1 MNDQQEFFDLLHQAQ
16 QGDEQAR
23 EQCVLRN
30 VGLVWSC
37 LLYTPDAADE

>member
-23 EQCVLRN
+23 EQCVP
-30 VGLVWSC
+30 VS
-37 LLYTPDAADE
+37 YTHLGSADVPV